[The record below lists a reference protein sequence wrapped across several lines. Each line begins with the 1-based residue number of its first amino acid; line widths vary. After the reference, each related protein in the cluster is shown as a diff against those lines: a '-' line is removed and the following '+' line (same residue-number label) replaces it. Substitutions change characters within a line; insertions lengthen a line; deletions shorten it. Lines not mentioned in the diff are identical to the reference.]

1 MPTYFID
8 PIGGDDANDGLSFA
22 NRWRTITDG
31 PTAARVAPGDEIRF
45 IESPAP
51 TLIGN
56 CTWPTGASAR
66 TITVPDGAVK
76 LIDALAVN
84 TGWTAAAHVTLN
96 AASGNRVI
104 GAAAVNF
111 TVGTAF
117 TTGKLAHKPLTMDLA
132 GFRQV
137 NVWFRTSLTLTAGT
151 IFLDLCSDATGDV
164 PIVSIP
170 FADGTN
176 AAWFAGLIAHT
187 GSIGT
192 INSIALRA
200 TADPGTNPIISINN
214 LWASKAPGSA
224 DEITL
229 ATMVSKTAYTTSPP
243 LRGTGTGDEPLLG
256 VMGITSDTVVVL
268 NRSGAQD
275 NGVESSGRGYDGAA
289 GTVATYAHQ
298 CFPYRELR
306 IWAPREAG
314 TEAAQT
320 VWTGGWSAT
329 DMATRTGM
337 TRYMLSSRTYSA
349 GSAGEFAFHTFRN
362 FVMNTSFGGNTL
374 PGGNG
379 CRVENCL
386 LTSCSFAVNGFAQSG
401 LSAADVCYSV
411 GGGITLGGA
420 NQPNGSILENIY
432 TYLVGL
438 SYGGG
443 RNFVR
448 GITIRNSGG
457 YALGLYG
464 NPGNDS
470 ICIND
475 METLNNQS
483 GGIFVSMG
491 VSARLRNAKFGEA
504 SDIFFVSNGNDG
516 LVSVESLGKIAGNDT
531 LRHTYGRATRQTAV
545 VDTQASSWRVQVTS
559 SNAVARGPL
568 RLPLGQFEIT
578 RGVTTS
584 IAIRMRRDNTG
595 LSMGLSYLPTEGLP
609 GITTEQR
616 ALMTAAANT
625 WETVTLTLSPTGS
638 GTQIVSLDV
647 IAWGGTTFNG
657 YFEAITVT

>member
-1 MPTYFID
+1 MTIFYLD
-8 PIGGDDANDGLSFA
+8 PVGGNDANNGESFA
-22 NRWRTITDG
+22 NRWKTINGG

-56 CTWPTGASAR
+56 CTWTTGASAR

-84 TGWTAAAHVTLN
+84 TGWVAAAHVTLN
-96 AASGNRVI
+96 AAIAVRPI

-111 TVGTAF
+111 TVGMAF
-117 TTGKLAHKPLTMDLA
+117 TTGKLAHKPLTMDLT
-132 GFRQV
+132 GFQQV
-137 NVWFRTSLTLTAGT
+137 NVWLRLNAVVPAGAL
-151 IFLDLCSDATGDV
+151 FLDLCSDATGDV
-164 PIVSIP
+164 PIVSVP
-170 FADGTN
+170 FFDTATGSVN
-176 AAWFAGLIAHT
+176 AWLAGMVSHT

-200 TADPGTNPIISINN
+200 TADPGTPQILINC

-229 ATMVSKTAYTTSPP
+229 ATMVSKTAYTTAPP
-243 LRGTGTGDEPLLG
+243 LRGDGTGDEPMFG
-256 VMGITSDTVVVL
+256 VMGVTSDTTVVL
-268 NRSGAQD
+268 NRSGLQE
-275 NGVESSGRGYDGAA
+275 NGIESTGRGYDGAA

-298 CFPYRELR
+298 CFPYTENRV
-306 IWAPREAG
+306 WSPNEAA

-320 VWTGGWSAT
+320 IWTGGWSAT

-337 TRYMLSSRTYSA
+337 TRYLFSARTYSA
-349 GSAGEFAFHTFRN
+349 AGGTFHTFQN
-362 FVMNTSFGGNTL
+362 FVMNAAGGGGTL
-374 PGGNG
+374 PGSNG

-386 LTSCSFAVNGFAQSG
+386 LTNCGFSASGFAQSG
-401 LSAADVCYSV
+401 LSAVDVCYSA
-411 GGGITLGGA
+411 GGNPSLGGS
-420 NQPNGSILENIY
+420 NFPNGSFLENIY
-432 TYLVGL
+432 AYITALNY
-438 SYGGG
+438 SGG

-448 GITIRNSGG
+448 GITIRNGGG
-457 YALGLYG
+457 YGLGLNG
-464 NPGNDS
+464 NPGNES
-470 ICIND
+470 ICAD
-475 METLNNQS
+475 DVVTLNNQS
-483 GGIFVSMG
+483 GGIFVAQG
-491 VSARLRNAKFGEA
+491 VNALLRNADLREA
-504 SDIFFVSNGNDG
+504 TDIAFVSSGNDG

-531 LRHTYGRATRQTAV
+531 LRHPYGRMTRQTAV

-568 RLPLGQFEIT
+568 RLPLGQFEVT

-584 IAIRMRRDNTG
+584 IAMRMRRDNTG

-625 WETVTLTLSPTGS
+625 WETVTLSLSPTGS
-638 GTQIVSLDV
+638 GTQIVSLDL

-657 YFEAITVT
+657 YVESITVT